1 MLCHRHLRGWLNS
14 WPFQDGQD
22 QAQNSKRRISLAG
35 WAWHKPLKN
44 VARKRLGHFTVSS
57 QEEQIAS
64 ALHDHSRD
72 WPERGLCLPKGR
84 LEWHGL
90 VAQGGMWPAVTGA
103 RVAWEAALF
112 TAGPLPLSFQPLPS
126 HAALG
131 AMMSSSAA
139 GSGQLPWW
147 VSLKKNTVRSLRFKE
162 SLKYS
167 SVYFMCSVLDNNAFH
182 GSMRERLA

>member
-1 MLCHRHLRGWLNS
+1 M
-14 WPFQDGQD
+14 
-22 QAQNSKRRISLAG
+22 
-35 WAWHKPLKN
+35 
-44 VARKRLGHFTVSS
+44 SS

-90 VAQGGMWPAVTGA
+90 VAQGGMWSAVTGA
-103 RVAWEAALF
+103 GVAWEAALF

-139 GSGQLPWW
+139 GSGQL
-147 VSLKKNTVRSLRFKE
+147 F
-162 SLKYS
+162 
-167 SVYFMCSVLDNNAFH
+167 
-182 GSMRERLA
+182 